1 MRQKLQSCLRKSTE
15 IFRCNLH
22 YDYIIVGQGIAG
34 TVLSWTLM
42 QQGKKVLVVDHRD
55 KPNSSEIALGIYNP
69 VVFKRMTKSWKAD
82 ELIPVAEELY
92 KEMENALGV
101 KALHKNTIL
110 KLFSSKDERTFWEKK
125 MHNGEAM
132 AFLDT
137 TKEQSQY
144 TTIVNDELGSA
155 NVLSSGWLD
164 TPKLLSAYRKFLIAN
179 KLLSIK
185 KLDYEKLNTSV
196 ELLEW
201 ENVSAEKI
209 IFCEGSLATE
219 NKFFKNLPFVLT
231 KGEML
236 TIRIKD
242 FLPKNIISKGI
253 YVAHQFDDVFKVGA
267 TYDWDDLTVI
277 PTEKG
282 KTDLVEKLK
291 KVLKCDYQILDQAA
305 AIRPTVKDRRP
316 LIGLHSEDKRIGIF
330 NGMGTKGVMI
340 APFFAKQ
347 FAGHI
352 ENNQPLDKE
361 VNITRFKTESYS

>member
-1 MRQKLQSCLRKSTE
+1 MQSCLRKSTE

-179 KLLSIK
+179 KLLSI
-185 KLDYEKLNTSV
+185 
-196 ELLEW
+196 
-201 ENVSAEKI
+201 
-209 IFCEGSLATE
+209 
-219 NKFFKNLPFVLT
+219 
-231 KGEML
+231 
-236 TIRIKD
+236 
-242 FLPKNIISKGI
+242 
-253 YVAHQFDDVFKVGA
+253 Q
-267 TYDWDDLTVI
+267 
-277 PTEKG
+277 
-282 KTDLVEKLK
+282 
-291 KVLKCDYQILDQAA
+291 
-305 AIRPTVKDRRP
+305 
-316 LIGLHSEDKRIGIF
+316 
-330 NGMGTKGVMI
+330 
-340 APFFAKQ
+340 
-347 FAGHI
+347 
-352 ENNQPLDKE
+352 
-361 VNITRFKTESYS
+361 